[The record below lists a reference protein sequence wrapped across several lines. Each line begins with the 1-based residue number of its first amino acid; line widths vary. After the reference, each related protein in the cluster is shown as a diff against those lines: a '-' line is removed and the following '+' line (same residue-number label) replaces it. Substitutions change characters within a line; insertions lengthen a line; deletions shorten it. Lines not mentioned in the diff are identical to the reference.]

1 MNRWGSYIYGCC
13 FSLYLKIYQKHP
25 KGCHWL
31 FAQVLRKFWSLV
43 MLGLCLASLLSQPQI
58 LENVPMVGRG
68 EEWREVFQ
76 EQNPGCWVSWGWW
89 RGLQARQSF
98 KRFRRCSHCGS
109 NSCLWDL
116 KTLSS
121 RKQLPTLQNLLR
133 VAESNLW
140 GVLLRQSWEG
150 LWVAAAEVNRLKKFS
165 PEIILTWKKEGF
177 QSQHHILSA
186 LLPEKSVCKGVM
198 LWSYPA
204 YSEVPVL
211 ASLSCWAAWVSWNAA
226 SGWAVSGSSV
236 HSLSSMSAT
245 PLSRSR
251 KPKAK
256 AAFRKRFSS
265 WNKKDTNV
273 PKMHSPHHILSKCSV
288 WHTFSLTPKLIWA
301 FLYQNN
307 TCTEMPIIKGCDDM
321 PGK

>member
-1 MNRWGSYIYGCC
+1 MPLRKLKLHLCCRRDPRQRPTGFPVKPFYRKPNILFSLKNLNKWGSYIYGCC
-13 FSLYLKIYQKHP
+13 LSLYLKIDQKHP

-31 FAQVLRKFWSLV
+31 FCPSFKEILKLTDVGFVFNKSPLPTTGTWKCPYGHFW
-43 MLGLCLASLLSQPQI
+43 
-58 LENVPMVGRG
+58 NVPLPMG
-68 EEWREVFQ
+68 EEKNGEVFQ
-76 EQNPGCWVSWGWW
+76 EQNPSCWVSWRWW
-89 RGLQARQSF
+89 RGLYTCQSF
-98 KRFRRCSHCGS
+98 KRFQEMFP
-109 NSCLWDL
+109 LWEQQL
-116 KTLSS
+116 SLGFKTLSS
-121 RKQLPTLQNLLR
+121 RKQLPTLQNLLG

-140 GVLLRQSWEG
+140 VVCLRQSREG
-150 LWVAAAEVNRLKKFS
+150 LRAAAAEVNRLKRFYPKSFS
-165 PEIILTWKKEGF
+165 LEKKKEGF
-177 QSQHHILSA
+177 QSQRHILSA
-186 LLPEKSVCKGVM
+186 LLPEKSVCRGVM

-265 WNKKDTNV
+265 WNK
-273 PKMHSPHHILSKCSV
+273 HQCS
-288 WHTFSLTPKLIWA
+288 
-301 FLYQNN
+301 
-307 TCTEMPIIKGCDDM
+307 
-321 PGK
+321 